1 MLHFLPCEGA
11 LELDIKAEQSGR
23 RGISVWEGRVGGT
36 QSLCA
41 ICMEG
46 VWRGASGQEAA
57 EKGISSWAMP
67 NFTLGDFNL
76 P

>member
-11 LELDIKAEQSGR
+11 LEHGIKAEQSGR
-23 RGISVWEGRVGGT
+23 RGISVWEGRVGET

-46 VWRGASGQEAA
+46 VWRGAAGQEAA
-57 EKGISSWAMP
+57 EKGIRSWAMP
-67 NFTLGDFNL
+67 NFTLEDFNL

>member
-11 LELDIKAEQSGR
+11 LELGIEAEQSGG

-36 QSLCA
+36 QPLCA

-46 VWRGASGQEAA
+46 VWRGAAGQEAVEFMGNA
-57 EKGISSWAMP
+57 
-67 NFTLGDFNL
+67 
-76 P
+76 